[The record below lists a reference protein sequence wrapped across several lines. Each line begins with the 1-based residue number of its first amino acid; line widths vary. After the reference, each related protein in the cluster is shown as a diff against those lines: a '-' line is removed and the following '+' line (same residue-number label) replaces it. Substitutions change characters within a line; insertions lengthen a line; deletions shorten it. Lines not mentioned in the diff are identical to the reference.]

1 MPTARRLR
9 PLDRPLTAKARATVT
24 APCLLEAWAAHE
36 AELLRYLRHHFCPVS
51 EAEDV
56 LHDLFLKA
64 LRQGERFCAVSN
76 PRAWL
81 FEVARNAAVDHAR
94 RTRSSAPLPEDLAA
108 TAGEP
113 SVVFTALA
121 AEAVEP
127 GLAPVD
133 LLSACLPRVLTEL
146 AAEDREA
153 LELCD
158 IGGMSQKAFAE
169 LKGLSLPGAKSRIQ
183 RARQRLRAR
192 LLCACQ
198 VQLDERGQVCCF
210 VPRPPLA

>member
-1 MPTARRLR
+1 M
-9 PLDRPLTAKARATVT
+9 TV
-24 APCLLEAWAAHE
+24 PCLLDAWSAHE
-36 AELLRYLRHHFCPVS
+36 AELLRYLRHHVRPAS

-94 RTRSSAPLPEDLAA
+94 RTRSSAPLAEDLAA
-108 TAGEP
+108 SELEPAG
-113 SVVFTALA
+113 VFAALVD
-121 AEAVEP
+121 ETVEP

-169 LKGLSLPGAKSRIQ
+169 LKGLSLPGAKSRVQ
-183 RARQRLRAR
+183 RARQRLRAQ
-192 LLCACQ
+192 LLRACQ
-198 VQLDERGQVCCF
+198 VQ
-210 VPRPPLA
+210 

>member
-24 APCLLEAWAAHE
+24 VPCLLEAWAAHE
-36 AELLRYLRHHFCPVS
+36 AELLRYLRHHVCPVS

-94 RTRSSAPLPEDLAA
+94 RARRSAPLPEDLAA
-108 TAGEP
+108 SEFEP
-113 SVVFTALA
+113 
-121 AEAVEP
+121 AEAF
-127 GLAPVD
+127 A
-133 LLSACLPRVLTEL
+133 LLTQ
-146 AAEDREA
+146 EA
-153 LELCD
+153 
-158 IGGMSQKAFAE
+158 G
-169 LKGLSLPGAKSRIQ
+169 
-183 RARQRLRAR
+183 
-192 LLCACQ
+192 
-198 VQLDERGQVCCF
+198 
-210 VPRPPLA
+210 